1 MNQEKIGKFIA
12 LKRKEKNMTQEE
24 LAERLGVNNRTI
36 SRWENGNYMPDLSLL
51 KILSEELGVSLNE
64 LLNGEETK
72 GDDKVDKTLENTIA
86 YSNEKIRKNKRS
98 FLVVILFLIILI
110 FLLLLFFFIRNYN
123 SNLSYTF
130 TGESDNFS
138 FDNGLVTF
146 SKDKGYIQMSN
157 FKIKDGFNT
166 DKVSSFK
173 MKILFD
179 NEVWADIYW
188 DNNDKESLD
197 EVFKTMR
204 FGEVAS
210 FNQDCSVGCTTDSF
224 SRSNKDDFPNNLKVQ
239 INYCFDDKC
248 KNEVMKIGSEFIGGN
263 KFF

>member
-51 KILSEELGVSLNE
+51 KTLSEELGVSLTE
-64 LLNGEETK
+64 LLNGEETR
-72 GDDKVDKTLENTIA
+72 GDDKVNKTLENTIA
-86 YSNEKIRKNKRS
+86 YSNEKIRKNKRR
-98 FLVVILFLIILI
+98 FLMVILILIIII

-130 TGESDNFS
+130 KGESDNFF

-173 MKILFD
+173 MEILFD

-239 INYCFDDKC
+239 INYCFDDGC